1 MLVEDEFLGEL
12 MLFSTAVSGQPWS
25 ETKAT
30 EGSSAAINFR
40 SCSQLSLTGSG
51 QVSSI
56 AFDSLQTRASP
67 IRSGQPRLETKAL
80 EGSSA
85 ATSSAS
91 SPLSKK
97 QGCVVP
103 CKVGLPANCDHP
115 NSETNDKEEF
125 SGQSGISW
133 LLSKS

>member
-30 EGSSAAINFR
+30 EGSSAATNFR

-97 QGCVVP
+97 PGCVVP
-103 CKVGLPANCDHP
+103 GKVGANWDHQS
-115 NSETNDKEEF
+115 SETNVKEEF
-125 SGQSGISW
+125 SGQSWISW
-133 LLSKS
+133 LVSKS